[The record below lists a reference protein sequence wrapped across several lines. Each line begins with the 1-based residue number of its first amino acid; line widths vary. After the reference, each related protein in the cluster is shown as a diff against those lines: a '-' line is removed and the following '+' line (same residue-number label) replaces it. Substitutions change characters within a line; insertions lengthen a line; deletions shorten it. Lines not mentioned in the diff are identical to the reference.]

1 MVRGQRACGR
11 FEKCTQKFS
20 EKIDEKEKTEKPSRR
35 WHGDIKI
42 NLR

>member
-20 EKIDEKEKTEKPSRR
+20 GKFDEMYLKDLAVDGTAILK
-35 WHGDIKI
+35 
-42 NLR
+42 LV